1 MEHSKKDSCR
11 ALVLMNFKMEIL
23 ILEDSK
29 MDNFKVREFIR
40 QNNLHLSR
48 LLDYSVSLKQS
59 IIRN

>member
-48 LLDYSVSLKQS
+48 
-59 IIRN
+59 